1 MARSRRGTWA
11 LVAAAAMLL
20 LSLAAACSSP
30 TQRPEGGTPVA
41 PSGDFGG
48 PPGPVNVPDVADD
61 GAYPGDAAESMPTER
76 NPYPEPD
83 ESEADEGSA
92 EEGAGEDEAAEG
104 ETAAEGTETP
114 EG

>member
-11 LVAAAAMLL
+11 LVAAAAMLV

-61 GAYPGDAAESMPTER
+61 AAYPGDAAERMPTER

-83 ESEADEGSA
+83 EGSA
-92 EEGAGEDEAAEG
+92 EEAAGEDEAAEG